1 MKGKFVTFE
10 GGEGVGKTTQLAM
23 IKKYLSEEGK
33 DAVFLREPGGNA
45 VSERIRA
52 VILDRQNA
60 DMTGMCEALLYS
72 ASRAQLVESVIRPA
86 LEEGKIVVCD
96 RFTDSTFAYQGV
108 ARGLGADK
116 IDMLNSLA
124 CGDIVPDLTVFL
136 DLSPQQAFERKGGA
150 DKDDRQS
157 TWIAVRT
164 RTAYTDKS
172 SGFLKREESWN
183 DKVPFSSRN
192 YQAVQSGRIGRRRR
206 QNKPL
211 LYAHG
216 RR

>member
-72 ASRAQLVESVIRPA
+72 DKTCARR
-86 LEEGKIVVCD
+86 GKNRGVRQIYRLHFCLSGSCE
-96 RFTDSTFAYQGV
+96 RFR
-108 ARGLGADK
+108 RG
-116 IDMLNSLA
+116 
-124 CGDIVPDLTVFL
+124 
-136 DLSPQQAFERKGGA
+136 
-150 DKDDRQS
+150 
-157 TWIAVRT
+157 
-164 RTAYTDKS
+164 
-172 SGFLKREESWN
+172 
-183 DKVPFSSRN
+183 
-192 YQAVQSGRIGRRRR
+192 
-206 QNKPL
+206 
-211 LYAHG
+211 
-216 RR
+216 

>member
-136 DLSPQQAFERKGGA
+136 DLPPQQAFERKGGA
-150 DKDDRQS
+150 DKDDRLEQEGMEFHKKVYQGYKLALRKYPDRIVDVDCRKDADS
-157 TWIAVRT
+157 VHRQIVRIFKE
-164 RTAYTDKS
+164 R
-172 SGFLKREESWN
+172 GIVE
-183 DKVPFSSRN
+183 
-192 YQAVQSGRIGRRRR
+192 
-206 QNKPL
+206 
-211 LYAHG
+211 
-216 RR
+216 

>member
-10 GGEGVGKTTQLAM
+10 GGEGVGKTTQLSM
-23 IKKYLSEEGK
+23 IKKYLCDEGK

-116 IDMLNSLA
+116 IDTLNSLA

-136 DLSPQQAFERKGGA
+136 DLPPALAFERKGGA
-150 DKDDRQS
+150 DKDDRLEQEGMAFHVKVYEGYKLALEKYPQRIVAVDCSKDAQS
-157 TWIAVRT
+157 VHEEIVEIF
-164 RTAYTDKS
+164 K
-172 SGFLKREESWN
+172 KRGI
-183 DKVPFSSRN
+183 V
-192 YQAVQSGRIGRRRR
+192 
-206 QNKPL
+206 
-211 LYAHG
+211 
-216 RR
+216 